1 MKEQKNFHLYV
12 KLFSNC
18 LLIDEVFKSRHQS
31 VMKKIKTFVSKN
43 WAAETILEHSI
54 YVYKSNC
61 IVA

>member
-18 LLIDEVFKSRHQS
+18 LLIDEAFKSRHQS